1 MEEKYR
7 RKENFEQAYEDLEDD
22 DKKELEEI
30 GKELEKYKEK
40 TNLPIE
46 DKNLKRRLAKICS
59 KLIEETPNDKTS
71 IMETSYII
79 TGNFI
84 WKSYGDKLDEA
95 MDIAGK
101 LELPEEHVT
110 SGNVFDMWNK
120 MKKIFQQYLSK

>member
-1 MEEKYR
+1 MEEEYR
-7 RKENFEQAYEDLEDD
+7 RKEDFEQAYEDLEEE

-40 TNLPIE
+40 PNLPIE
-46 DKNLKRRLAKICS
+46 DKNLKKRIAKICS

-79 TGNFI
+79 TGNFV
-84 WKSYGDKLDEA
+84 WKTYGDKLDEA
-95 MDIAGK
+95 MDIAGE

-110 SGNVFDMWNK
+110 SGNVLDMWNK
-120 MKKIFQQYLSK
+120 MKKIFQQYLSE